1 MLLWRIASNL
11 LPTKDNLDKFLNSKD
26 QCCSLCEL
34 DQESIAKWSIPD
46 RRPFLFGQGNEIFRY
61 RPIPVYRFGFT
72 AIYIYIYILLNIN
85 DKTSFFH

>member
-11 LPTKDNLDKFLNSKD
+11 LPTKDNLDKFLNSED
-26 QCCSLCEL
+26 QCCSLCES

-61 RPIPVYRFGFT
+61 RYRCTVSGLPL
-72 AIYIYIYILLNIN
+72 YIYIYY
-85 DKTSFFH
+85 